1 MIFKIPSVLFGFLFF
16 KNGKLLLCQAFPFSI
31 TLKEY
36 GFNNWQKMPSMP
48 SPRGAKE
55 RGTPE
60 QVWCRSH
67 SMLA

>member
-1 MIFKIPSVLFGFLFF
+1 MLIW
-16 KNGKLLLCQAFPFSI
+16 QAFPFSI

-60 QVWCRSH
+60 QVWCRSR
-67 SMLA
+67 SVLAQLT